1 MMRRKARHGMKEDLP
16 FNPTLSNVV
25 ENNIRTLLRLR
36 AQRSRE
42 RNLQDRLAD
51 GITYLSG
58 RMRFVYFHV
67 IWFAAWIAM
76 NTGQLGIKV
85 FDPYP

>member
-1 MMRRKARHGMKEDLP
+1 MIGRKSNQGAKEDLQ
-16 FNPTLSNVV
+16 FNPTLSDVV

-58 RMRFVYFHV
+58 RMSFVYFHV
-67 IWFAAWIAM
+67 IWFAAWIAI
-76 NTGQLGIKV
+76 NTGQCCRRPHR
-85 FDPYP
+85 FA